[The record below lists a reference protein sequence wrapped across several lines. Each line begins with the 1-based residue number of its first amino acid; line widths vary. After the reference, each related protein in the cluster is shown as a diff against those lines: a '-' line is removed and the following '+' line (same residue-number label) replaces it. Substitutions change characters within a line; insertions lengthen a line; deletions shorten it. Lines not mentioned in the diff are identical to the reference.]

1 MKQMALEDFL
11 KKHRDVSKTIA
22 TSKMELFL
30 ALVINFQTLTNFIK
44 NPNIG
49 PMGILN
55 VPLKYYNV
63 F

>member
-55 VPLKYYNV
+55 APL
-63 F
+63 

>member
-44 NPNIG
+44 NPNIS

-55 VPLKYYNV
+55 APLKYYNV